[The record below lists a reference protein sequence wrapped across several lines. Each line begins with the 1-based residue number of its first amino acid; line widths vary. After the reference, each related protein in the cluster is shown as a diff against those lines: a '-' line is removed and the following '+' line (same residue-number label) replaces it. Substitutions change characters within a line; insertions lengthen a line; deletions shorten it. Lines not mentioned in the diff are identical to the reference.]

1 MNFGLVL
8 VDMADPTPDIAC
20 ACASSDALVGLVSVE
35 LDGLKGIVVGLK
47 NGRRTLCVC
56 VCVCVC
62 GRARATPA
70 CMQRLYLTAFH
81 QFCRI
86 CKEPGRR
93 IKTC

>member
-56 VCVCVC
+56 VCVCVWA
-62 GRARATPA
+62 RARNPCLHAEALPHSFSSV
-70 CMQRLYLTAFH
+70 L
-81 QFCRI
+81 
-86 CKEPGRR
+86 
-93 IKTC
+93 